1 MPNCEIP
8 TKTFKTRSRYVP
20 AAPQCL
26 SCLLLVFHNLIHVF
40 TSLAIY
46 IRGDVLR
53 KFIYIVSIFILS
65 MIMIA
70 GCGQQTRPVST
81 AQYYN
86 PAKETAADTEEAEG
100 AGEKTSIGTDLY
112 LIMEND
118 MTNEQLNVKQLASGK
133 QYMYAYSLS
142 TDFQDKYG
150 DSATTMDFEPGRV
163 IHIGKKDSEGR
174 LLQAQIADE
183 AWEYADITKY
193 SVDTERGIFKIADSK
208 YSYDADLFVESN
220 GEKIRLSDLNEKD
233 KIRVVGIG
241 TKILS
246 VSVTTGQGTLELK
259 NTSVF
264 EGSFI
269 QVGSKIFAEITHNMK
284 LDVPEGTYTVTVA
297 NEGYGGSTEVSIA
310 RDETYTLDLE
320 ELKGEGP
327 KTGSIIFYIDVEG
340 AVLSID
346 GETVDYS
353 VPVELTYGVHQ
364 LHAEAEGYEDFD
376 KKLFVN
382 SAAANID
389 ISLTGESA
397 ASDNDVTESMES
409 VEETETAET
418 ETTGSGE
425 ETKSTEKDTE
435 TPDKSRDKDVT
446 SDYLSTLSDLI
457 TSLNK

>member
-1 MPNCEIP
+1 
-8 TKTFKTRSRYVP
+8 
-20 AAPQCL
+20 
-26 SCLLLVFHNLIHVF
+26 
-40 TSLAIY
+40 
-46 IRGDVLR
+46 
-53 KFIYIVSIFILS
+53 
-65 MIMIA
+65 MIMMA
-70 GCGQQTRPVST
+70 GCGQQTRPIST

-86 PAKETAADTEEAEG
+86 PAKETVADTEEAEG
-100 AGEKTSIGTDLY
+100 AGAKTSIGTDLY
-112 LIMEND
+112 LIIGND
-118 MTNEQLNVKQLASGK
+118 MTNEQLNLKQLVSGK
-133 QYMYAYSLS
+133 QYLYVYSLS

-150 DSATTMDFEPGRV
+150 NSATTVDFEPGRV
-163 IHIGKKDSEGR
+163 IHIGKKDGEGR

-183 AWEYADITKY
+183 VWEYSDITKY

-246 VSVTTGQGTLELK
+246 VSVTTGQGILELR

-269 QVGSKIFAEITHNMK
+269 QVGSKIFAQITHNMK
-284 LDVPEGTYTVTVA
+284 LEIPEGTYTVTVA
-297 NEGYGGSTEVSIA
+297 NEGYGGSTEVEIA
-310 RDETYTLDLE
+310 RGEVCTLDLD

-327 KTGSIIFYIDVEG
+327 KTGSITFYIDVEG
-340 AVLSID
+340 ATLSID
-346 GETVDYS
+346 GDTVDYS
-353 VPVELTYGVHQ
+353 APVVLTYGVHE
-364 LHAEAEGYEDFD
+364 LHAEADGYDDFD

-389 ISLTGESA
+389 ISLTGEST
-397 ASDNDVTESMES
+397 ASDNDVTEGTES

-418 ETTGSGE
+418 ETTGSKD

-435 TPDKSRDKDVT
+435 TSDKSTDKDVT

>member
-1 MPNCEIP
+1 M
-8 TKTFKTRSRYVP
+8 
-20 AAPQCL
+20 
-26 SCLLLVFHNLIHVF
+26 
-40 TSLAIY
+40 
-46 IRGDVLR
+46 LR
-53 KFIYIVSIFILS
+53 KLRYMYYSIILS
-65 MIMIA
+65 MILLA

-86 PAKETAADTEEAEG
+86 PAKETVADTEEAEG
-100 AGEKTSIGTDLY
+100 AGAKTSIGTDLY
-112 LIMEND
+112 LIIGND
-118 MTNEQLNVKQLASGK
+118 MTNEQLNLKQLASGK
-133 QYMYAYSLS
+133 QYLYVYSLS
-142 TDFQDKYG
+142 TDFLDKYG
-150 DSATTMDFEPGRV
+150 NSATTMDFEPGRV
-163 IHIGKKDSEGR
+163 IHVGKKDGEGR

-183 AWEYADITKY
+183 VWEYSDITKY

-233 KIRVVGIG
+233 EIRVVGIG

-269 QVGSKIFAEITHNMK
+269 QVGSKIFAQITHNMK
-284 LDVPEGTYTVTVA
+284 LEIPEGTYTVTVA
-297 NEGYGGSTEVSIA
+297 NEGYGGSKEVEIA
-310 RDETYTLDLE
+310 RGEICTLDLD

-327 KTGSIIFYIDVEG
+327 KTGSITFYIDVEG
-340 AVLSID
+340 ATFSID
-346 GETVDYS
+346 GDTVDYS
-353 VPVELTYGVHQ
+353 APVVLTYGVHE
-364 LHAEAEGYEDFD
+364 LHAEADGYDDFD

-389 ISLTGESA
+389 ISLTSESTT
-397 ASDNDVTESMES
+397 SDNDMTEGTES

-418 ETTGSGE
+418 ETKDSEE
-425 ETKSTEKDTE
+425 ETKSTEKDSE
-435 TPDKSRDKDVT
+435 TTDKSTDKDVT
-446 SDYLSTLSDLI
+446 SDYLATLSDLI

>member
-1 MPNCEIP
+1 MR
-8 TKTFKTRSRYVP
+8 K
-20 AAPQCL
+20 L
-26 SCLLLVFHNLIHVF
+26 
-40 TSLAIY
+40 IY
-46 IRGDVLR
+46 ILV
-53 KFIYIVSIFILS
+53 ISILS
-65 MIMIA
+65 MIMMA

-133 QYMYAYSLS
+133 QYLYAYSLS

-183 AWEYADITKY
+183 VWEYADITKY

-284 LDVPEGTYTVTVA
+284 LEVPEGNYTVTVA
-297 NEGYGGSTEVSIA
+297 NEGYGGSTKVSIA
-310 RDETYTLDLE
+310 RDETYTLDLD

-382 SAAANID
+382 SAAATID
-389 ISLTGESA
+389 LSLTGDSSSSDNEVTEGTETVETTESA
-397 ASDNDVTESMES
+397 EADNSEDKTE
-409 VEETETAET
+409 
-418 ETTGSGE
+418 
-425 ETKSTEKDTE
+425 STEKATDTTE
-435 TPDKSRDKDVT
+435 KITDKDVT

>member
-1 MPNCEIP
+1 MS
-8 TKTFKTRSRYVP
+8 F
-20 AAPQCL
+20 
-26 SCLLLVFHNLIHVF
+26 
-40 TSLAIY
+40 AIY
-46 IRGDVLR
+46 IRGDMLR
-53 KFIYIVSIFILS
+53 KLIYILVISILS
-65 MIMIA
+65 MIMMA

-86 PAKETAADTEEAEG
+86 PAKETAADTEEAED
-100 AGEKTSIGTDLY
+100 AVVKTSIGTDLY
-112 LIMEND
+112 LIIGND
-118 MTNEQLNVKQLASGK
+118 MTNEQLNLKQLASGK
-133 QYMYAYSLS
+133 QYLYVYSLS

-150 DSATTMDFEPGRV
+150 NSATTVDFEPGRV
-163 IHIGKKDSEGR
+163 IHVGKKDGEGR

-183 AWEYADITKY
+183 VWEYSDITKY

-246 VSVTTGQGTLELK
+246 VSVTTGQGILELR

-269 QVGSKIFAEITHNMK
+269 QVGSKIFAQITHNMK
-284 LDVPEGTYTVTVA
+284 LEIPEGTYTVTVA
-297 NEGYGGSTEVSIA
+297 NEGYGGSTEVEIA
-310 RDETYTLDLE
+310 RGEVCTLDLD

-327 KTGSIIFYIDVEG
+327 KTGSITFYIDVEG
-340 AVLSID
+340 ATLSID
-346 GETVDYS
+346 GDTVDYS
-353 VPVELTYGVHQ
+353 APVVLTYGVHE
-364 LHAEAEGYEDFD
+364 LHAEADGYDDFD

-389 ISLTGESA
+389 ISLTGEST
-397 ASDNDVTESMES
+397 ASDNDVTEGTES

-418 ETTGSGE
+418 ETTGSKD

-435 TPDKSRDKDVT
+435 TSDKSTDKDVT

>member
-1 MPNCEIP
+1 M
-8 TKTFKTRSRYVP
+8 
-20 AAPQCL
+20 
-26 SCLLLVFHNLIHVF
+26 
-40 TSLAIY
+40 
-46 IRGDVLR
+46 LR
-53 KFIYIVSIFILS
+53 KLRYMFYSIILS
-65 MIMIA
+65 MILLA

-86 PAKETAADTEEAEG
+86 PAKETVADTEEAEG
-100 AGEKTSIGTDLY
+100 AGAETSIGTDLY
-112 LIMEND
+112 LIIGND
-118 MTNEQLNVKQLASGK
+118 MTNEQLNLKQLVSGK
-133 QYMYAYSLS
+133 QYLYVYSLS

-150 DSATTMDFEPGRV
+150 NSATTVDFEPGRV
-163 IHIGKKDSEGR
+163 IHIGKKDGEGR

-183 AWEYADITKY
+183 VWEYSDITKY

-246 VSVTTGQGTLELK
+246 VSVTTGQGILELR

-269 QVGSKIFAEITHNMK
+269 QVGSKIFAQITHNMK
-284 LDVPEGTYTVTVA
+284 LEIPEGTYTVTVA
-297 NEGYGGSTEVSIA
+297 NEGYGGTEVEIA
-310 RDETYTLDLE
+310 RGEVCTLDLD

-327 KTGSIIFYIDVEG
+327 KTGSITFYIDVEG
-340 AVLSID
+340 ATLSID
-346 GETVDYS
+346 GDTVDYS
-353 VPVELTYGVHQ
+353 APVVLTYGVHE
-364 LHAEAEGYEDFD
+364 LHAEADGYDDFD

-389 ISLTGESA
+389 ISLTGEST
-397 ASDNDVTESMES
+397 ASDNDVTEGTES

-418 ETTGSGE
+418 ETTGSKD

-435 TPDKSRDKDVT
+435 TSDKSTDKDVT

>member
-1 MPNCEIP
+1 
-8 TKTFKTRSRYVP
+8 
-20 AAPQCL
+20 
-26 SCLLLVFHNLIHVF
+26 
-40 TSLAIY
+40 
-46 IRGDVLR
+46 
-53 KFIYIVSIFILS
+53 
-65 MIMIA
+65 MIMMA

-100 AGEKTSIGTDLY
+100 AGAKTSIGTDLY
-112 LIMEND
+112 LIIGND
-118 MTNEQLNVKQLASGK
+118 MTNEQLNLKQLVSGK
-133 QYMYAYSLS
+133 QYLYVYSLS

-150 DSATTMDFEPGRV
+150 NSATTVDFEPGRV
-163 IHIGKKDSEGR
+163 IHVGKKDGEGR
-174 LLQAQIADE
+174 LMQARIADE
-183 AWEYADITKY
+183 VWEYPDITKY

-233 KIRVVGIG
+233 EIRVVGIG

-269 QVGSKIFAEITHNMK
+269 QVGSKIFAQITHNMK
-284 LDVPEGTYTVTVA
+284 LEIPEGTYTVTVA
-297 NEGYGGSTEVSIA
+297 NEGYGGSTEVEIA
-310 RDETYTLDLE
+310 RGEVCTLDLD

-327 KTGSIIFYIDVEG
+327 KTGSITFYIDVEG
-340 AVLSID
+340 ATLSID
-346 GETVDYS
+346 GDTVDYS
-353 VPVELTYGVHQ
+353 APVVLTYGVHE
-364 LHAEAEGYEDFD
+364 LHAEADGYDDFD

-389 ISLTGESA
+389 ISLTGDSTT
-397 ASDNDVTESMES
+397 SDNDMTEGTES

-418 ETTGSGE
+418 ETKDSEE
-425 ETKSTEKDTE
+425 ETKSTEKDSE
-435 TPDKSRDKDVT
+435 TTDKSTDKDVT
-446 SDYLSTLSDLI
+446 SDYLATLSDLI

>member
-1 MPNCEIP
+1 MKKLIY
-8 TKTFKTRSRYVP
+8 KV
-20 AAPQCL
+20 L
-26 SCLLLVFHNLIHVF
+26 IVVF
-40 TSLAIY
+40 
-46 IRGDVLR
+46 
-53 KFIYIVSIFILS
+53 S
-65 MIMIA
+65 MILLA

-100 AGEKTSIGTDLY
+100 AGAKTSIGTDLY
-112 LIMEND
+112 LIIGND
-118 MTNEQLNVKQLASGK
+118 MTNEQLNLKQLVSGK
-133 QYMYAYSLS
+133 QYLYVYSLS

-150 DSATTMDFEPGRV
+150 NSATTVDFEPGRV
-163 IHIGKKDSEGR
+163 IHIGKKDGEGR

-183 AWEYADITKY
+183 VWEYSDITKY

-246 VSVTTGQGTLELK
+246 VSVTTGQGILELR

-269 QVGSKIFAEITHNMK
+269 QVGSKIFAQITHNMK
-284 LDVPEGTYTVTVA
+284 LEIPEGTYTVTVA
-297 NEGYGGSTEVSIA
+297 NEGYGGSTEVEIA
-310 RDETYTLDLE
+310 RGEVCTLDLD

-327 KTGSIIFYIDVEG
+327 KTGSITFYIDVEG
-340 AVLSID
+340 ATLSID
-346 GETVDYS
+346 GDTVDYS
-353 VPVELTYGVHQ
+353 APVVLTYGVHE
-364 LHAEAEGYEDFD
+364 LHAEADGYDDFD

-389 ISLTGESA
+389 ISLTGEST
-397 ASDNDVTESMES
+397 ASDNDVTEGTES

-418 ETTGSGE
+418 ETTGSKD

-435 TPDKSRDKDVT
+435 TSDKSTDKDVT

>member
-1 MPNCEIP
+1 MKKLIY
-8 TKTFKTRSRYVP
+8 KV
-20 AAPQCL
+20 L
-26 SCLLLVFHNLIHVF
+26 IVVF
-40 TSLAIY
+40 
-46 IRGDVLR
+46 
-53 KFIYIVSIFILS
+53 S
-65 MIMIA
+65 MIMMA

-100 AGEKTSIGTDLY
+100 AGAKTSIGTDLY
-112 LIMEND
+112 LIIGND
-118 MTNEQLNVKQLASGK
+118 MTNEQLNLKQLVSGK
-133 QYMYAYSLS
+133 QYLYVYSLS

-150 DSATTMDFEPGRV
+150 NSATTVDFEPGRV
-163 IHIGKKDSEGR
+163 IHIGKKDGEGR

-183 AWEYADITKY
+183 VWEYSDITKY

-233 KIRVVGIG
+233 EIRVVGIG

-269 QVGSKIFAEITHNMK
+269 QVGSKIFAQITHNMK
-284 LDVPEGTYTVTVA
+284 LEIPEGTYTVTVA
-297 NEGYGGSTEVSIA
+297 NEGYGGSKEVEIA
-310 RDETYTLDLE
+310 RGEICTLDLD

-327 KTGSIIFYIDVEG
+327 KTGSITFYIDVEG
-340 AVLSID
+340 ATFSID
-346 GETVDYS
+346 GDTVDYS
-353 VPVELTYGVHQ
+353 APVVLTYGVHE
-364 LHAEAEGYEDFD
+364 LHAEADGYDDFD

-389 ISLTGESA
+389 ISLTSESTT
-397 ASDNDVTESMES
+397 SDNDMTEGTES

-418 ETTGSGE
+418 ETKDSEE
-425 ETKSTEKDTE
+425 ETKSTEKDSE
-435 TPDKSRDKDVT
+435 TTDKSTDKDVT
-446 SDYLSTLSDLI
+446 SDYLATLSDLI

>member
-1 MPNCEIP
+1 MR
-8 TKTFKTRSRYVP
+8 KLRYM
-20 AAPQCL
+20 
-26 SCLLLVFHNLIHVF
+26 
-40 TSLAIY
+40 Y
-46 IRGDVLR
+46 
-53 KFIYIVSIFILS
+53 YSIILS
-65 MIMIA
+65 MILLA

-100 AGEKTSIGTDLY
+100 AVAETSIGTDLY
-112 LIMEND
+112 LIIGND
-118 MTNEQLNVKQLASGK
+118 MTNEQLNLKQLASGK
-133 QYMYAYSLS
+133 QYLYVYSLS
-142 TDFQDKYG
+142 TDFLDKYG
-150 DSATTMDFEPGRV
+150 NSATTMDFEPGRV
-163 IHIGKKDSEGR
+163 IHIGKKDGEGR

-183 AWEYADITKY
+183 VWEYSDITKY

-233 KIRVVGIG
+233 EIRVVGIG

-269 QVGSKIFAEITHNMK
+269 QVGSKIFAQITHNMK
-284 LDVPEGTYTVTVA
+284 LEIPEGTYTVTVA
-297 NEGYGGSTEVSIA
+297 NEGYGGSTEVEIA
-310 RDETYTLDLE
+310 RGENCTLDLD

-340 AVLSID
+340 ATLSID
-346 GETVDYS
+346 GDTVDYS
-353 VPVELTYGVHQ
+353 APVVLTYGVHE
-364 LHAEAEGYEDFD
+364 LHAEAEGYDDFD

-389 ISLTGESA
+389 ISLTGDGTT
-397 ASDNDVTESMES
+397 SDNDMTEGTES

-418 ETTGSGE
+418 ETKDSEE
-425 ETKSTEKDTE
+425 ETKSTEKDSE
-435 TPDKSRDKDVT
+435 TSDKSTDKDVT

>member
-1 MPNCEIP
+1 
-8 TKTFKTRSRYVP
+8 
-20 AAPQCL
+20 
-26 SCLLLVFHNLIHVF
+26 
-40 TSLAIY
+40 
-46 IRGDVLR
+46 
-53 KFIYIVSIFILS
+53 
-65 MIMIA
+65 MIMMA

-100 AGEKTSIGTDLY
+100 AGAKTSIGTDLY
-112 LIMEND
+112 LIIGND
-118 MTNEQLNVKQLASGK
+118 MTNEQLNLKQLVSGK
-133 QYMYAYSLS
+133 QYLYVYSLS

-150 DSATTMDFEPGRV
+150 NSATTVDFEPGRV
-163 IHIGKKDSEGR
+163 IHIGKKDGEGR

-183 AWEYADITKY
+183 VWEYSDITKY

-233 KIRVVGIG
+233 EIRVVGIG

-269 QVGSKIFAEITHNMK
+269 QVGSKIFAQITHNMK
-284 LDVPEGTYTVTVA
+284 LEIPEGTYTVTVA
-297 NEGYGGSTEVSIA
+297 NEGYGGSKEVEIA
-310 RDETYTLDLE
+310 RGEICTLDLD

-327 KTGSIIFYIDVEG
+327 KTGSITFYIDVEG
-340 AVLSID
+340 ATFSID
-346 GETVDYS
+346 GDTVDYS
-353 VPVELTYGVHQ
+353 APVVLTYGVHE
-364 LHAEAEGYEDFD
+364 LHAEADGYDDFD

-389 ISLTGESA
+389 ISLTSESTT
-397 ASDNDVTESMES
+397 SDNDMTEGTES

-418 ETTGSGE
+418 ETKDSEE
-425 ETKSTEKDTE
+425 ETKSTEKDSE
-435 TPDKSRDKDVT
+435 TTDKSTDKDVT
-446 SDYLSTLSDLI
+446 SDYLATLSDLI

>member
-1 MPNCEIP
+1 
-8 TKTFKTRSRYVP
+8 
-20 AAPQCL
+20 
-26 SCLLLVFHNLIHVF
+26 
-40 TSLAIY
+40 
-46 IRGDVLR
+46 
-53 KFIYIVSIFILS
+53 
-65 MIMIA
+65 MIMMA

-100 AGEKTSIGTDLY
+100 AGAKTSIGTDLY
-112 LIMEND
+112 LIIGND
-118 MTNEQLNVKQLASGK
+118 MTNEQLNLKQLVSGK
-133 QYMYAYSLS
+133 QYLYVYSLS

-150 DSATTMDFEPGRV
+150 NSATTVDFEPGRV
-163 IHIGKKDSEGR
+163 IHIGKKDGEGR

-183 AWEYADITKY
+183 VWEYSDITKY

-246 VSVTTGQGTLELK
+246 VSVTTGQGILELR

-269 QVGSKIFAEITHNMK
+269 QVGSKIFAQITHNMK
-284 LDVPEGTYTVTVA
+284 LEIPEGTYTVTVA
-297 NEGYGGSTEVSIA
+297 NEGYGGSTEVEIA
-310 RDETYTLDLE
+310 RGEVCTLDLD

-327 KTGSIIFYIDVEG
+327 KTGSITFYIDVEG
-340 AVLSID
+340 ATFSID
-346 GETVDYS
+346 GDTVDYS
-353 VPVELTYGVHQ
+353 APVVLTYGVHE
-364 LHAEAEGYEDFD
+364 LHAEADGYDDFD

-389 ISLTGESA
+389 ISLTSESTT
-397 ASDNDVTESMES
+397 SDNDMTEGTES

-418 ETTGSGE
+418 ETKDSEE
-425 ETKSTEKDTE
+425 ETKSTEKDSE
-435 TPDKSRDKDVT
+435 TTDKSTDKDVT
-446 SDYLSTLSDLI
+446 SDYLATLSDLI

>member
-1 MPNCEIP
+1 M
-8 TKTFKTRSRYVP
+8 FY
-20 AAPQCL
+20 
-26 SCLLLVFHNLIHVF
+26 
-40 TSLAIY
+40 
-46 IRGDVLR
+46 
-53 KFIYIVSIFILS
+53 SIILS
-65 MIMIA
+65 MILLA

-86 PAKETAADTEEAEG
+86 PAKETAADTEEAED
-100 AGEKTSIGTDLY
+100 AVAETSIGTDLY
-112 LIMEND
+112 LIIGND
-118 MTNEQLNVKQLASGK
+118 MTNEQLNLKQLASGK
-133 QYMYAYSLS
+133 QYLYVYSLS
-142 TDFQDKYG
+142 TDFLDKYG
-150 DSATTMDFEPGRV
+150 NSATTMDFEPGRV
-163 IHIGKKDSEGR
+163 IHIGKKDGEGR
-174 LLQAQIADE
+174 LLQVQIADE
-183 AWEYADITKY
+183 VWEYSDITKY

-233 KIRVVGIG
+233 EIRVVGIG

-269 QVGSKIFAEITHNMK
+269 QVGSKIFAQITHNMK
-284 LDVPEGTYTVTVA
+284 LEIPEGTYTVTVA
-297 NEGYGGSTEVSIA
+297 NEGYGGSTEVEIA
-310 RDETYTLDLE
+310 RGENCTLDLD

-340 AVLSID
+340 ATLSID
-346 GETVDYS
+346 GDTVDYS
-353 VPVELTYGVHQ
+353 APVVLTYGVHE
-364 LHAEAEGYEDFD
+364 LHAEAEGYDDFD

-389 ISLTGESA
+389 ISLTGDGTT
-397 ASDNDVTESMES
+397 SDNDMTEGTES

-418 ETTGSGE
+418 ETKDSEE
-425 ETKSTEKDTE
+425 ETKSTEKDSE
-435 TPDKSRDKDVT
+435 TSDKSTDKDVT

>member
-1 MPNCEIP
+1 M
-8 TKTFKTRSRYVP
+8 Y
-20 AAPQCL
+20 
-26 SCLLLVFHNLIHVF
+26 
-40 TSLAIY
+40 Y
-46 IRGDVLR
+46 
-53 KFIYIVSIFILS
+53 SIILS
-65 MIMIA
+65 MILLA

-86 PAKETAADTEEAEG
+86 PAKETVADTEEAEG
-100 AGEKTSIGTDLY
+100 AVAETSIGTDLY
-112 LIMEND
+112 LIIGND
-118 MTNEQLNVKQLASGK
+118 MTNEQLNLKQLASGK
-133 QYMYAYSLS
+133 QYLYVYSLS
-142 TDFQDKYG
+142 TDFLDKYG
-150 DSATTMDFEPGRV
+150 NSATTMDFEPGRV
-163 IHIGKKDSEGR
+163 IHIGKKDGEGR

-183 AWEYADITKY
+183 VWEYSDITKY

-233 KIRVVGIG
+233 EIRVVGIG

-269 QVGSKIFAEITHNMK
+269 QVGSKIFAQITHNMK
-284 LDVPEGTYTVTVA
+284 LEIPEGTYTVTVA
-297 NEGYGGSTEVSIA
+297 NEGYGGSTEVEIA
-310 RDETYTLDLE
+310 RGENCTLDLD

-340 AVLSID
+340 ATLSID
-346 GETVDYS
+346 GDTVDYS
-353 VPVELTYGVHQ
+353 APVVLTYGVHE
-364 LHAEAEGYEDFD
+364 LHAEAEGYDDFD

-389 ISLTGESA
+389 ISLTGDGTT
-397 ASDNDVTESMES
+397 SDNDMTEGTES

-418 ETTGSGE
+418 ETKDSEE
-425 ETKSTEKDTE
+425 ETKSTEKDSE
-435 TPDKSRDKDVT
+435 TTDKSTDKDVT

>member
-1 MPNCEIP
+1 M
-8 TKTFKTRSRYVP
+8 
-20 AAPQCL
+20 
-26 SCLLLVFHNLIHVF
+26 
-40 TSLAIY
+40 
-46 IRGDVLR
+46 LR
-53 KFIYIVSIFILS
+53 KLRYMFYSIILS
-65 MIMIA
+65 MILLA

-100 AGEKTSIGTDLY
+100 AGAKTSIGTDLY
-112 LIMEND
+112 LIIGND
-118 MTNEQLNVKQLASGK
+118 MTNEQLNLKQLVSGK
-133 QYMYAYSLS
+133 QYLYVYSLS

-150 DSATTMDFEPGRV
+150 NSATTVDFEPGRV
-163 IHIGKKDSEGR
+163 IHIGKKDGEGR

-183 AWEYADITKY
+183 VWEYSDITKY

-233 KIRVVGIG
+233 EIRVVGIG

-269 QVGSKIFAEITHNMK
+269 QVGSKIFAQITHNMK
-284 LDVPEGTYTVTVA
+284 LEIPEGTYTVTVA
-297 NEGYGGSTEVSIA
+297 NEGYGGSKEVEIA
-310 RDETYTLDLE
+310 RGEICTLDLD

-327 KTGSIIFYIDVEG
+327 KTGSITFYIDVEG
-340 AVLSID
+340 ATLSID
-346 GETVDYS
+346 GDTVDYS
-353 VPVELTYGVHQ
+353 APVVLTYGVHE
-364 LHAEAEGYEDFD
+364 LHAEADGYDDFD

-389 ISLTGESA
+389 ISLTGEST
-397 ASDNDVTESMES
+397 ASDNDVTEGTES

-418 ETTGSGE
+418 ETTGSE
-425 ETKSTEKDTE
+425 DETKSTEKDSE
-435 TPDKSRDKDVT
+435 TTDKSTDKDVT
-446 SDYLSTLSDLI
+446 SDYLATLSDLI

>member
-1 MPNCEIP
+1 
-8 TKTFKTRSRYVP
+8 
-20 AAPQCL
+20 
-26 SCLLLVFHNLIHVF
+26 
-40 TSLAIY
+40 
-46 IRGDVLR
+46 
-53 KFIYIVSIFILS
+53 
-65 MIMIA
+65 MIMMA

-86 PAKETAADTEEAEG
+86 PAKETVADTEEAEG
-100 AGEKTSIGTDLY
+100 AGAKTSIGTDLY
-112 LIMEND
+112 LIIGND
-118 MTNEQLNVKQLASGK
+118 MTNEQLNLKQLASGK
-133 QYMYAYSLS
+133 QYLYVYSLS

-150 DSATTMDFEPGRV
+150 NSATTMDFEPGRV
-163 IHIGKKDSEGR
+163 IHVGKKDGEGR

-183 AWEYADITKY
+183 VWEYSDITKY

-246 VSVTTGQGTLELK
+246 VSVTTGQGILELR

-269 QVGSKIFAEITHNMK
+269 QVGSKIFAQITHNMK
-284 LDVPEGTYTVTVA
+284 LEIPEGTYTVTVA
-297 NEGYGGSTEVSIA
+297 NEGYGGSTEVEIA
-310 RDETYTLDLE
+310 RGEVCTLDLD

-327 KTGSIIFYIDVEG
+327 KTGSITFYIDVEG
-340 AVLSID
+340 ATLSID
-346 GETVDYS
+346 GDTVDYS
-353 VPVELTYGVHQ
+353 APVVLTYGVHE
-364 LHAEAEGYEDFD
+364 LHAEADGYDDFD

-389 ISLTGESA
+389 ISLTGEST
-397 ASDNDVTESMES
+397 ASDNDVTEGTES

-418 ETTGSGE
+418 ETTGSKD

-435 TPDKSRDKDVT
+435 TSDKSTDKDVT

>member
-1 MPNCEIP
+1 M
-8 TKTFKTRSRYVP
+8 Y
-20 AAPQCL
+20 
-26 SCLLLVFHNLIHVF
+26 
-40 TSLAIY
+40 Y
-46 IRGDVLR
+46 
-53 KFIYIVSIFILS
+53 SIILS
-65 MIMIA
+65 MILLA

-100 AGEKTSIGTDLY
+100 AGAKTSIGTDLY
-112 LIMEND
+112 LIIGND
-118 MTNEQLNVKQLASGK
+118 MTNEQLNLKQLVSGK
-133 QYMYAYSLS
+133 QYLYVYSLS

-150 DSATTMDFEPGRV
+150 NSATTVDFEPGRV
-163 IHIGKKDSEGR
+163 IHIGKKDGEGR

-183 AWEYADITKY
+183 VWEYSDITKY

-233 KIRVVGIG
+233 KISVVGIG

-246 VSVTTGQGTLELK
+246 VSVTTGQGILELR

-269 QVGSKIFAEITHNMK
+269 QVGSKIFAQITHNMK
-284 LDVPEGTYTVTVA
+284 LEIPEGTYTVTVA
-297 NEGYGGSTEVSIA
+297 NEGYGGSTEVEIA
-310 RDETYTLDLE
+310 RGEVCTLDLD

-327 KTGSIIFYIDVEG
+327 KTGSITFYIDVEG
-340 AVLSID
+340 ATLSID
-346 GETVDYS
+346 GDTVDYS
-353 VPVELTYGVHQ
+353 APVVLTYGVHE
-364 LHAEAEGYEDFD
+364 LHAEADGYDDFD

-389 ISLTGESA
+389 ISLIGEST
-397 ASDNDVTESMES
+397 ASDNDVTEGTES

-418 ETTGSGE
+418 ETTGSKD

-435 TPDKSRDKDVT
+435 TSDKSTDKDVT

>member
-1 MPNCEIP
+1 MS
-8 TKTFKTRSRYVP
+8 F
-20 AAPQCL
+20 
-26 SCLLLVFHNLIHVF
+26 
-40 TSLAIY
+40 AIY
-46 IRGDVLR
+46 IRGDTLR
-53 KFIYIVSIFILS
+53 KLRYMYYSIILS
-65 MIMIA
+65 MILLA

-86 PAKETAADTEEAEG
+86 PAKETAADTEEAED
-100 AGEKTSIGTDLY
+100 AVAKTSIGTDLY
-112 LIMEND
+112 LIIGND
-118 MTNEQLNVKQLASGK
+118 MTNEQLNLKQLASGK
-133 QYMYAYSLS
+133 QYLYVYSLT
-142 TDFQDKYG
+142 TDFLDKYG
-150 DSATTMDFEPGRV
+150 NSATTMDFEPGRV
-163 IHIGKKDSEGR
+163 IHIGKKDGEGR

-183 AWEYADITKY
+183 VWEYSDITKY

-233 KIRVVGIG
+233 EIRVVGIG

-269 QVGSKIFAEITHNMK
+269 QVGSKIFAQITHNMK
-284 LDVPEGTYTVTVA
+284 LEIPEGTYTVTVA
-297 NEGYGGSTEVSIA
+297 NEGYGGSTEVEIA
-310 RDETYTLDLE
+310 RGKNCTLDLD

-340 AVLSID
+340 ATLSID
-346 GETVDYS
+346 GATVDYS
-353 VPVELTYGVHQ
+353 APVVLTYGVHE
-364 LHAEAEGYEDFD
+364 LHAEAEGYDDFD

-389 ISLTGESA
+389 ISLTGDGTT
-397 ASDNDVTESMES
+397 SDNDMTEGTES

-418 ETTGSGE
+418 ETKDSEE
-425 ETKSTEKDTE
+425 ETKSTEKDSE
-435 TPDKSRDKDVT
+435 TTDKSTDKDVT
-446 SDYLSTLSDLI
+446 SDYLATLSDLI

>member
-1 MPNCEIP
+1 MR
-8 TKTFKTRSRYVP
+8 KLRYM
-20 AAPQCL
+20 
-26 SCLLLVFHNLIHVF
+26 
-40 TSLAIY
+40 Y
-46 IRGDVLR
+46 
-53 KFIYIVSIFILS
+53 YSIILS
-65 MIMIA
+65 MILLA

-100 AGEKTSIGTDLY
+100 AGAETSIGTDLY
-112 LIMEND
+112 LIIGND
-118 MTNEQLNVKQLASGK
+118 MTNEQLNLKQLASGK
-133 QYMYAYSLS
+133 QYLYVYSLS
-142 TDFQDKYG
+142 TDFLDKYG
-150 DSATTMDFEPGRV
+150 NSATTMDFEPGRV
-163 IHIGKKDSEGR
+163 IHVGKKDGEGR

-183 AWEYADITKY
+183 VWEYSDITKY

-246 VSVTTGQGTLELK
+246 VSVTTGQGILELR

-269 QVGSKIFAEITHNMK
+269 QVGSKIFAQITHNMK
-284 LDVPEGTYTVTVA
+284 LEIPEGTYTVTVA
-297 NEGYGGSTEVSIA
+297 NEGYGGSTEVEIA
-310 RDETYTLDLE
+310 RGEVCTLDLD

-327 KTGSIIFYIDVEG
+327 KTGSITFYIDVEG
-340 AVLSID
+340 ATLSID
-346 GETVDYS
+346 GDTVDYS
-353 VPVELTYGVHQ
+353 APVVLTYGVHT
-364 LHAEAEGYEDFD
+364 LHAEADGYDDFD

-389 ISLTGESA
+389 ISLTGEST
-397 ASDNDVTESMES
+397 ASDNDVTEGTES

-418 ETTGSGE
+418 ETTGSKD

-435 TPDKSRDKDVT
+435 TSDKSTDKDVT

>member
-1 MPNCEIP
+1 M
-8 TKTFKTRSRYVP
+8 
-20 AAPQCL
+20 
-26 SCLLLVFHNLIHVF
+26 
-40 TSLAIY
+40 
-46 IRGDVLR
+46 LR
-53 KFIYIVSIFILS
+53 KLRYMYYSIILS
-65 MIMIA
+65 MILLA

-100 AGEKTSIGTDLY
+100 AGAKTSIGTDLY
-112 LIMEND
+112 LIIGND
-118 MTNEQLNVKQLASGK
+118 MTNEQLNLKQLVSGK
-133 QYMYAYSLS
+133 QYLYVYSLS

-150 DSATTMDFEPGRV
+150 NSATTVDFEPGRV
-163 IHIGKKDSEGR
+163 IHIGKKDGEGR

-183 AWEYADITKY
+183 VWEYSDITKY

-246 VSVTTGQGTLELK
+246 VSVTTGQGILELR

-269 QVGSKIFAEITHNMK
+269 QVGSKIFAQITHNMK
-284 LDVPEGTYTVTVA
+284 LEIPEGTYTVTVA
-297 NEGYGGSTEVSIA
+297 NEGYGGSTEVEIA
-310 RDETYTLDLE
+310 RGEVCTLDLD

-327 KTGSIIFYIDVEG
+327 KTGSITFYIDVEG
-340 AVLSID
+340 ATLSID
-346 GETVDYS
+346 GDTVDYS
-353 VPVELTYGVHQ
+353 APVVLTYGVHE
-364 LHAEAEGYEDFD
+364 LHAEADGYDDFD

-389 ISLTGESA
+389 ISLIGEST
-397 ASDNDVTESMES
+397 ASDNDVTEGTES

-418 ETTGSGE
+418 ETTGSKD

-435 TPDKSRDKDVT
+435 TSDKSTDKDVT

>member
-1 MPNCEIP
+1 
-8 TKTFKTRSRYVP
+8 
-20 AAPQCL
+20 
-26 SCLLLVFHNLIHVF
+26 
-40 TSLAIY
+40 
-46 IRGDVLR
+46 
-53 KFIYIVSIFILS
+53 
-65 MIMIA
+65 MIMMA

-100 AGEKTSIGTDLY
+100 AGAKTSIGTDLY
-112 LIMEND
+112 LIIGND
-118 MTNEQLNVKQLASGK
+118 MTNEQLNLKQLVSGK
-133 QYMYAYSLS
+133 QYLYVYSLS

-150 DSATTMDFEPGRV
+150 NSATTVDFEPGRV
-163 IHIGKKDSEGR
+163 IHIGKKDGEGR

-183 AWEYADITKY
+183 VWEYSDITKY

-246 VSVTTGQGTLELK
+246 VSVTTGQGILELR

-269 QVGSKIFAEITHNMK
+269 QVGSKIFAQITHNMK
-284 LDVPEGTYTVTVA
+284 LEIPEGTYTVTVA
-297 NEGYGGSTEVSIA
+297 NEGYGGSTEVEIA
-310 RDETYTLDLE
+310 RGEVCTLDLD

-327 KTGSIIFYIDVEG
+327 KTGSITFYIDVEG
-340 AVLSID
+340 ATLSID
-346 GETVDYS
+346 GDTVDYS
-353 VPVELTYGVHQ
+353 APVVLTYGVHE
-364 LHAEAEGYEDFD
+364 LHAEADGYDDFD

-389 ISLTGESA
+389 ISLTGEST
-397 ASDNDVTESMES
+397 ASDNDVTEGTES

-418 ETTGSGE
+418 ETKDSEE
-425 ETKSTEKDTE
+425 ETKSTEKDSE
-435 TPDKSRDKDVT
+435 TTDKSTDKDVT
-446 SDYLSTLSDLI
+446 SDYLSTLSNLI

>member
-1 MPNCEIP
+1 
-8 TKTFKTRSRYVP
+8 
-20 AAPQCL
+20 
-26 SCLLLVFHNLIHVF
+26 
-40 TSLAIY
+40 
-46 IRGDVLR
+46 
-53 KFIYIVSIFILS
+53 
-65 MIMIA
+65 MIMMA

-100 AGEKTSIGTDLY
+100 AGAKTSIGTDLY
-112 LIMEND
+112 LIIGND
-118 MTNEQLNVKQLASGK
+118 MTNEQLNLKQLVSGK
-133 QYMYAYSLS
+133 QYLYVYSLS

-150 DSATTMDFEPGRV
+150 NSATTVDFEPGRV
-163 IHIGKKDSEGR
+163 IHIGKKDGEGR

-183 AWEYADITKY
+183 VWEYSDITKY

-246 VSVTTGQGTLELK
+246 VSVTTGQGILELR

-269 QVGSKIFAEITHNMK
+269 QVGSKIFAQITHNMK
-284 LDVPEGTYTVTVA
+284 LEIPEGTYTVTVA
-297 NEGYGGSTEVSIA
+297 NEGYGGSTEVEIA
-310 RDETYTLDLE
+310 RGEVCTLDLD

-327 KTGSIIFYIDVEG
+327 KTGSITFYIDVEG
-340 AVLSID
+340 ATLSID
-346 GETVDYS
+346 GDTVDYS
-353 VPVELTYGVHQ
+353 APVVLTYGVHE
-364 LHAEAEGYEDFD
+364 LHAEADGYDDFD

-389 ISLTGESA
+389 ISLTGEST
-397 ASDNDVTESMES
+397 ASDNDVTEGTES

-418 ETTGSGE
+418 ETKDSEE

-435 TPDKSRDKDVT
+435 TSDKSTDKDVT

>member
-1 MPNCEIP
+1 
-8 TKTFKTRSRYVP
+8 
-20 AAPQCL
+20 
-26 SCLLLVFHNLIHVF
+26 
-40 TSLAIY
+40 
-46 IRGDVLR
+46 LR
-53 KFIYIVSIFILS
+53 KLRYMYYSIILS
-65 MIMIA
+65 MILLA

-86 PAKETAADTEEAEG
+86 PAKETAADTEEAED
-100 AGEKTSIGTDLY
+100 AVAKTSIGTDLY
-112 LIMEND
+112 LIIGND
-118 MTNEQLNVKQLASGK
+118 MTNEQLNLKQLASGK
-133 QYMYAYSLS
+133 QYLYVYSLS
-142 TDFQDKYG
+142 TDFLDKYG
-150 DSATTMDFEPGRV
+150 NSATTMDFEPGRV
-163 IHIGKKDSEGR
+163 IHIGKKDGEGR

-183 AWEYADITKY
+183 VWEYSDITKY

-233 KIRVVGIG
+233 EIRVVGIG

-269 QVGSKIFAEITHNMK
+269 QVGSKIFAQITHNMK
-284 LDVPEGTYTVTVA
+284 LEIPEGTYTVTVA
-297 NEGYGGSTEVSIA
+297 NEGYGGSTEVEIA
-310 RDETYTLDLE
+310 RGENCTLDLD

-340 AVLSID
+340 ATLSID
-346 GETVDYS
+346 GDTVDYS
-353 VPVELTYGVHQ
+353 APVVLTYGVHE
-364 LHAEAEGYEDFD
+364 LHAEAEGYDDFD

-389 ISLTGESA
+389 ISLTGDGTT
-397 ASDNDVTESMES
+397 SDNDMTEGTES

-418 ETTGSGE
+418 ETKDSEE
-425 ETKSTEKDTE
+425 ETKSTEKDSE
-435 TPDKSRDKDVT
+435 TTDKSTDKDVT

>member
-1 MPNCEIP
+1 MR
-8 TKTFKTRSRYVP
+8 KLRYM
-20 AAPQCL
+20 
-26 SCLLLVFHNLIHVF
+26 
-40 TSLAIY
+40 Y
-46 IRGDVLR
+46 
-53 KFIYIVSIFILS
+53 YSIILS
-65 MIMIA
+65 MILLA

-86 PAKETAADTEEAEG
+86 PAKETAADTEEAED
-100 AGEKTSIGTDLY
+100 AVAETSIGTDLY
-112 LIMEND
+112 LIIGND
-118 MTNEQLNVKQLASGK
+118 MTNEQLNLKQLASGK
-133 QYMYAYSLS
+133 QYLYVYSLS
-142 TDFQDKYG
+142 TDFLDKYG
-150 DSATTMDFEPGRV
+150 NSATTMDFEPGRV
-163 IHIGKKDSEGR
+163 IHIGKKDGEGR

-183 AWEYADITKY
+183 VWEYSDITKY

-233 KIRVVGIG
+233 EIRVVGIG

-269 QVGSKIFAEITHNMK
+269 QVGSKIFAQITHNMK
-284 LDVPEGTYTVTVA
+284 LEIPEGTYTVTVA
-297 NEGYGGSTEVSIA
+297 NEGYGGSTEVEIA
-310 RDETYTLDLE
+310 RGENCTLDLD

-340 AVLSID
+340 ATLSID
-346 GETVDYS
+346 GDTVDYS
-353 VPVELTYGVHQ
+353 APVVLTYGVHE
-364 LHAEAEGYEDFD
+364 LHAEAEGYDDFE

-389 ISLTGESA
+389 ISLTGDGTT
-397 ASDNDVTESMES
+397 SDNDMTEGTES

-418 ETTGSGE
+418 ETKDSEE
-425 ETKSTEKDTE
+425 ETKSTEKDSE
-435 TPDKSRDKDVT
+435 TSDKSTDKDVT

>member
-1 MPNCEIP
+1 MR
-8 TKTFKTRSRYVP
+8 K
-20 AAPQCL
+20 L
-26 SCLLLVFHNLIHVF
+26 
-40 TSLAIY
+40 IY
-46 IRGDVLR
+46 ILV
-53 KFIYIVSIFILS
+53 ISILS
-65 MIMIA
+65 MIMMA

-86 PAKETAADTEEAEG
+86 PAKETVADTEEAEG
-100 AGEKTSIGTDLY
+100 AGAKTSIGTDLY
-112 LIMEND
+112 LIIGND
-118 MTNEQLNVKQLASGK
+118 MTNEQLNLKQLVSGK
-133 QYMYAYSLS
+133 QYLYVYSLS
-142 TDFQDKYG
+142 TDFLDKYG
-150 DSATTMDFEPGRV
+150 NSATTMDFEPGRV
-163 IHIGKKDSEGR
+163 IHIGKKDGEGR

-183 AWEYADITKY
+183 VWEYSDITKY

-233 KIRVVGIG
+233 EIRVVGIG

-269 QVGSKIFAEITHNMK
+269 QVGSKIFAQITHNMK
-284 LDVPEGTYTVTVA
+284 LEIPEGTYTVTVA
-297 NEGYGGSTEVSIA
+297 NEGYGGSTKVEIA
-310 RDETYTLDLE
+310 RGEVCTLDLD

-327 KTGSIIFYIDVEG
+327 KTGSITFYIDVEG
-340 AVLSID
+340 ATLSID
-346 GETVDYS
+346 GDTVDYS
-353 VPVELTYGVHQ
+353 APVVLTYGVHE
-364 LHAEAEGYEDFD
+364 LHAEADGYDDFD

-389 ISLTGESA
+389 ISLTGEST
-397 ASDNDVTESMES
+397 ASDNDVTEGTES

-418 ETTGSGE
+418 ETTGSKD

-435 TPDKSRDKDVT
+435 TSDKSTDKDVT
-446 SDYLSTLSDLI
+446 SDYLSTLSNLI

>member
-1 MPNCEIP
+1 
-8 TKTFKTRSRYVP
+8 
-20 AAPQCL
+20 
-26 SCLLLVFHNLIHVF
+26 
-40 TSLAIY
+40 
-46 IRGDVLR
+46 
-53 KFIYIVSIFILS
+53 
-65 MIMIA
+65 MIMMA

-86 PAKETAADTEEAEG
+86 PAKETVADTEEAEG
-100 AGEKTSIGTDLY
+100 AGAKTSIGTDLY
-112 LIMEND
+112 LIIGND
-118 MTNEQLNVKQLASGK
+118 MTNEQLNLKQLASGK
-133 QYMYAYSLS
+133 QYLYVYSLS

-150 DSATTMDFEPGRV
+150 NSATTVDFEPGRV
-163 IHIGKKDSEGR
+163 IHIGKKDGEGR
-174 LLQAQIADE
+174 LMQARIADE
-183 AWEYADITKY
+183 VWEYPDITKY

-246 VSVTTGQGTLELK
+246 VSVTTGQGILELK

-269 QVGSKIFAEITHNMK
+269 QVGSKIFAQITHNMK
-284 LDVPEGTYTVTVA
+284 LEIPEGTYTVTVA
-297 NEGYGGSTEVSIA
+297 NEGYGGSTEVEIA
-310 RDETYTLDLE
+310 RGEVCTLDLD

-327 KTGSIIFYIDVEG
+327 KTGSITFYIDVEG
-340 AVLSID
+340 ATLSID
-346 GETVDYS
+346 GDTVDYS
-353 VPVELTYGVHQ
+353 APVVLTYGVHE
-364 LHAEAEGYEDFD
+364 LHAEADGYDDFD

-389 ISLTGESA
+389 ISLTGEST
-397 ASDNDVTESMES
+397 ASDNDVTEGTES

-418 ETTGSGE
+418 ETTGSE
-425 ETKSTEKDTE
+425 DETKSTEKDTE
-435 TPDKSRDKDVT
+435 TSDKSTDKDVT

>member
-1 MPNCEIP
+1 
-8 TKTFKTRSRYVP
+8 
-20 AAPQCL
+20 
-26 SCLLLVFHNLIHVF
+26 
-40 TSLAIY
+40 
-46 IRGDVLR
+46 
-53 KFIYIVSIFILS
+53 
-65 MIMIA
+65 MIMMA

-100 AGEKTSIGTDLY
+100 AGAKTSIGTDLY
-112 LIMEND
+112 LIIGND
-118 MTNEQLNVKQLASGK
+118 MTNEQLNLKQLASGK
-133 QYMYAYSLS
+133 QYLYVYSLS

-150 DSATTMDFEPGRV
+150 NSATTMDFEPGRV
-163 IHIGKKDSEGR
+163 IHIGKKDGEGR

-183 AWEYADITKY
+183 VWEYSDITKY

-246 VSVTTGQGTLELK
+246 VSVTTGQGILELR

-269 QVGSKIFAEITHNMK
+269 QVGSKIFAQITHNMK
-284 LDVPEGTYTVTVA
+284 LEIPEGTYTVTVA
-297 NEGYGGSTEVSIA
+297 NEGYGGSTEVEIA
-310 RDETYTLDLE
+310 RGEVCTLDLD

-327 KTGSIIFYIDVEG
+327 KTGSITFYIDVEG
-340 AVLSID
+340 ATLSID
-346 GETVDYS
+346 GDTVDYS
-353 VPVELTYGVHQ
+353 APVVLIYGVHT
-364 LHAEAEGYEDFD
+364 LHAEAAGYDDFD

-389 ISLTGESA
+389 ISLTGDGTT
-397 ASDNDVTESMES
+397 SDNDMTEGTES

-418 ETTGSGE
+418 ETKDSEE
-425 ETKSTEKDTE
+425 ETKSTEKDSE
-435 TPDKSRDKDVT
+435 TTDKSTDKDVT
-446 SDYLSTLSDLI
+446 SDYLATLSDLI

>member
-1 MPNCEIP
+1 
-8 TKTFKTRSRYVP
+8 
-20 AAPQCL
+20 
-26 SCLLLVFHNLIHVF
+26 
-40 TSLAIY
+40 
-46 IRGDVLR
+46 
-53 KFIYIVSIFILS
+53 
-65 MIMIA
+65 MIMMA

-86 PAKETAADTEEAEG
+86 PAKETVADTEEAEG
-100 AGEKTSIGTDLY
+100 AGAKTSIGTDLY
-112 LIMEND
+112 LIIGND
-118 MTNEQLNVKQLASGK
+118 MTNEQLNLKQLASGK
-133 QYMYAYSLS
+133 QYLYVYSLS

-150 DSATTMDFEPGRV
+150 NSATTMDFEPGRV
-163 IHIGKKDSEGR
+163 IHIGKKDGEGR

-183 AWEYADITKY
+183 VWEYSDITKY

-246 VSVTTGQGTLELK
+246 VSVTTGQGILELR

-269 QVGSKIFAEITHNMK
+269 QVGSKIFAQITHNMK
-284 LDVPEGTYTVTVA
+284 LEIPEGTYTVTVA
-297 NEGYGGSTEVSIA
+297 NEGYGGSTEVEIA
-310 RDETYTLDLE
+310 RGEVCTLDLD

-327 KTGSIIFYIDVEG
+327 KTGSITFYIDVEG
-340 AVLSID
+340 ATLSID
-346 GETVDYS
+346 GDTVDYS
-353 VPVELTYGVHQ
+353 APVVLTYGVHE
-364 LHAEAEGYEDFD
+364 LHAEADGYDDFD

-389 ISLTGESA
+389 ISLTGEST
-397 ASDNDVTESMES
+397 ASDNDVTEGTES

-418 ETTGSGE
+418 ETTGSKD

-435 TPDKSRDKDVT
+435 TSDKSTDKDVT
-446 SDYLSTLSDLI
+446 SDYLATLSDLI

>member
-1 MPNCEIP
+1 MR
-8 TKTFKTRSRYVP
+8 K
-20 AAPQCL
+20 L
-26 SCLLLVFHNLIHVF
+26 
-40 TSLAIY
+40 IY
-46 IRGDVLR
+46 ILV
-53 KFIYIVSIFILS
+53 ISILS
-65 MIMIA
+65 MIMMA

-100 AGEKTSIGTDLY
+100 AGAKTSIGTDLY
-112 LIMEND
+112 LIIGND
-118 MTNEQLNVKQLASGK
+118 MTNEQLNLKQLVSGK
-133 QYMYAYSLS
+133 QYLYVYSLS

-150 DSATTMDFEPGRV
+150 NSATTVDFEPGRV
-163 IHIGKKDSEGR
+163 IHIGKKDGEGR

-183 AWEYADITKY
+183 VWEYSDITKY

-246 VSVTTGQGTLELK
+246 VSVTTGQGILELK

-269 QVGSKIFAEITHNMK
+269 QVGSKIFAQITHNMK
-284 LDVPEGTYTVTVA
+284 LEIPEGTYTVTVA
-297 NEGYGGSTEVSIA
+297 NEGYGGSKEVEIA
-310 RDETYTLDLE
+310 RGEICTLDLD

-327 KTGSIIFYIDVEG
+327 KTGSITFYIDVEG
-340 AVLSID
+340 ATLSID
-346 GETVDYS
+346 GDTVDYS
-353 VPVELTYGVHQ
+353 APVVLTYGVHE
-364 LHAEAEGYEDFD
+364 LHAEADGYDDFD

-389 ISLTGESA
+389 ISLTGEST
-397 ASDNDVTESMES
+397 ASDNDVTEGTES

-418 ETTGSGE
+418 ETTGSKD

-435 TPDKSRDKDVT
+435 TSDKSTDKDVT

>member
-1 MPNCEIP
+1 
-8 TKTFKTRSRYVP
+8 
-20 AAPQCL
+20 
-26 SCLLLVFHNLIHVF
+26 
-40 TSLAIY
+40 
-46 IRGDVLR
+46 
-53 KFIYIVSIFILS
+53 
-65 MIMIA
+65 MIMMA

-100 AGEKTSIGTDLY
+100 AGAKTSIGTDLY
-112 LIMEND
+112 LIIGND
-118 MTNEQLNVKQLASGK
+118 MTNEQLNLKQLVSGK
-133 QYMYAYSLS
+133 QYLYVYSLS

-150 DSATTMDFEPGRV
+150 NSATTVDFEPGRV
-163 IHIGKKDSEGR
+163 IHIGKKDGEGR

-183 AWEYADITKY
+183 VWEYSDITKY

-246 VSVTTGQGTLELK
+246 VSVTTGQGILELR

-269 QVGSKIFAEITHNMK
+269 QVGSKIFAQITHNMK
-284 LDVPEGTYTVTVA
+284 LEIPEGTYTVTVA
-297 NEGYGGSTEVSIA
+297 NEGYGGSTEVEIA
-310 RDETYTLDLE
+310 RGEVCTLDLD

-327 KTGSIIFYIDVEG
+327 KTGSITFYIDVEG
-340 AVLSID
+340 ATLSID
-346 GETVDYS
+346 GDTVDYS
-353 VPVELTYGVHQ
+353 APVVLTYGVHE
-364 LHAEAEGYEDFD
+364 LHAEADGYDDFD

-389 ISLTGESA
+389 ISLIGEST
-397 ASDNDVTESMES
+397 ASDNDVTEGTES

-418 ETTGSGE
+418 ETTGSKD

-435 TPDKSRDKDVT
+435 TSDKSTDKDVT

>member
-1 MPNCEIP
+1 
-8 TKTFKTRSRYVP
+8 
-20 AAPQCL
+20 
-26 SCLLLVFHNLIHVF
+26 
-40 TSLAIY
+40 
-46 IRGDVLR
+46 
-53 KFIYIVSIFILS
+53 
-65 MIMIA
+65 MIMMA

-100 AGEKTSIGTDLY
+100 AGAKTSIGTDLY
-112 LIMEND
+112 LIIGND
-118 MTNEQLNVKQLASGK
+118 MTNEQLNLKQLVSGK
-133 QYMYAYSLS
+133 QYLYVYSLS

-150 DSATTMDFEPGRV
+150 NSATTVDFEPGRV
-163 IHIGKKDSEGR
+163 IHIGKKDGEGR

-183 AWEYADITKY
+183 VWEYSDITKY

-246 VSVTTGQGTLELK
+246 VSVTTGQGILELR

-269 QVGSKIFAEITHNMK
+269 QVGSKIFAQITHNMK
-284 LDVPEGTYTVTVA
+284 LEIPEGTYTVTVA
-297 NEGYGGSTEVSIA
+297 NEGYGGSTEVEIA
-310 RDETYTLDLE
+310 RGEVCTLDLD

-327 KTGSIIFYIDVEG
+327 KTGSITFYIDVEG
-340 AVLSID
+340 ATLSID
-346 GETVDYS
+346 GDTVDYS
-353 VPVELTYGVHQ
+353 APVVLTYGVHE
-364 LHAEAEGYEDFD
+364 LHAEADGYDDFD

-389 ISLTGESA
+389 ISLTGEST
-397 ASDNDVTESMES
+397 ASDNDVTEGTES

-418 ETTGSGE
+418 ETTGSKD

-435 TPDKSRDKDVT
+435 TSDKSTDKDVT

>member
-1 MPNCEIP
+1 MR
-8 TKTFKTRSRYVP
+8 K
-20 AAPQCL
+20 L
-26 SCLLLVFHNLIHVF
+26 
-40 TSLAIY
+40 IY
-46 IRGDVLR
+46 ILV
-53 KFIYIVSIFILS
+53 ISILS
-65 MIMIA
+65 MIMMA
-70 GCGQQTRPVST
+70 GCGQQTRPIST

-86 PAKETAADTEEAEG
+86 PAKETVADTEEAEG
-100 AGEKTSIGTDLY
+100 AGAKTSIGTDLY
-112 LIMEND
+112 LIIGND
-118 MTNEQLNVKQLASGK
+118 MTNEQLNLKQLVSGK
-133 QYMYAYSLS
+133 QYLYVYSLS

-150 DSATTMDFEPGRV
+150 NSATTVDFEPGMV
-163 IHIGKKDSEGR
+163 IHIGKKDGEGR

-183 AWEYADITKY
+183 VWEYSDITKY

-246 VSVTTGQGTLELK
+246 VSVTTGQGILELR

-269 QVGSKIFAEITHNMK
+269 QVGSKIFAQITHNMK
-284 LDVPEGTYTVTVA
+284 LEIPEGTYTVTVA
-297 NEGYGGSTEVSIA
+297 NEGYGGSTEVEIA
-310 RDETYTLDLE
+310 RGEVCTLDLD

-327 KTGSIIFYIDVEG
+327 KTGSITFYIDVEG
-340 AVLSID
+340 ATLSID
-346 GETVDYS
+346 GDTVDYS
-353 VPVELTYGVHQ
+353 APVVLTYGVHE
-364 LHAEAEGYEDFD
+364 LHAEADGYDDFD

-389 ISLTGESA
+389 ISLTGEST
-397 ASDNDVTESMES
+397 ASDNDVTEGTES

-418 ETTGSGE
+418 ETTGNKD

-435 TPDKSRDKDVT
+435 TSDKSTDKDVT

>member
-1 MPNCEIP
+1 MR
-8 TKTFKTRSRYVP
+8 K
-20 AAPQCL
+20 L
-26 SCLLLVFHNLIHVF
+26 
-40 TSLAIY
+40 IY
-46 IRGDVLR
+46 ILV
-53 KFIYIVSIFILS
+53 ISILS
-65 MIMIA
+65 MIMMA

-86 PAKETAADTEEAEG
+86 PAKETVADTEEAEG
-100 AGEKTSIGTDLY
+100 AGAKTSIGTDLY
-112 LIMEND
+112 LIIGND
-118 MTNEQLNVKQLASGK
+118 MTNEQLNLKQLVSGK
-133 QYMYAYSLS
+133 QYLYVYSLS

-150 DSATTMDFEPGRV
+150 NSATTVDFEPGRV
-163 IHIGKKDSEGR
+163 IHIGKKDGEGR

-183 AWEYADITKY
+183 VWEYSDITKY

-208 YSYDADLFVESN
+208 YSYDADLYVESN

-246 VSVTTGQGTLELK
+246 VSVTTGQGILELR

-269 QVGSKIFAEITHNMK
+269 QVGSKIFAQITHNMK
-284 LDVPEGTYTVTVA
+284 LEIPEGTYTVTVA
-297 NEGYGGSTEVSIA
+297 NEGYGGSTEVEIA
-310 RDETYTLDLE
+310 RGEVCTLDLD

-327 KTGSIIFYIDVEG
+327 KTGSITFYIDVEG
-340 AVLSID
+340 ATLSID
-346 GETVDYS
+346 GDTVDYS
-353 VPVELTYGVHQ
+353 APVVLTYGVHE
-364 LHAEAEGYEDFD
+364 LHAEADGYDDFD

-389 ISLTGESA
+389 ISLTGEST
-397 ASDNDVTESMES
+397 ASDNDVTEGTES

-418 ETTGSGE
+418 ETTGSKD

-435 TPDKSRDKDVT
+435 TSDKSTDKDVT

>member
-1 MPNCEIP
+1 M
-8 TKTFKTRSRYVP
+8 
-20 AAPQCL
+20 
-26 SCLLLVFHNLIHVF
+26 
-40 TSLAIY
+40 
-46 IRGDVLR
+46 LR
-53 KFIYIVSIFILS
+53 KLRYMYYSIILS
-65 MIMIA
+65 MILLA

-86 PAKETAADTEEAEG
+86 PAKETAADTEEAED
-100 AGEKTSIGTDLY
+100 AVVKTSIGTDLY
-112 LIMEND
+112 LIIGND
-118 MTNEQLNVKQLASGK
+118 MTNEQLNLKQLASGK
-133 QYMYAYSLS
+133 QYLYVYSLS
-142 TDFQDKYG
+142 TDFLDKYG
-150 DSATTMDFEPGRV
+150 NSATTMDFEPGRV
-163 IHIGKKDSEGR
+163 IHIGKKDGEGR
-174 LLQAQIADE
+174 LLQARIADE
-183 AWEYADITKY
+183 VWEYSDITKF

-246 VSVTTGQGTLELK
+246 VSVTTGQGILELR

-269 QVGSKIFAEITHNMK
+269 QVGSKIFAQITHNMK
-284 LDVPEGTYTVTVA
+284 LEIPEGTYTVTVA
-297 NEGYGGSTEVSIA
+297 NEGYGGSTEVEIA
-310 RDETYTLDLE
+310 RGEVCTLDLD

-327 KTGSIIFYIDVEG
+327 KTGSITFYIDVEG
-340 AVLSID
+340 ATLSID
-346 GETVDYS
+346 GDTVDYS
-353 VPVELTYGVHQ
+353 APVVLTYGVHE
-364 LHAEAEGYEDFD
+364 LHAEADGYDDFD

-389 ISLTGESA
+389 ISLTGEST
-397 ASDNDVTESMES
+397 ASDNDVTEGTES

-418 ETTGSGE
+418 ETTGSKD

-435 TPDKSRDKDVT
+435 TSDKSTDKDVT

>member
-1 MPNCEIP
+1 MS
-8 TKTFKTRSRYVP
+8 F
-20 AAPQCL
+20 
-26 SCLLLVFHNLIHVF
+26 
-40 TSLAIY
+40 AIY
-46 IRGDVLR
+46 IRGDMLR
-53 KFIYIVSIFILS
+53 KLIYILVISILS
-65 MIMIA
+65 MIMMA

-100 AGEKTSIGTDLY
+100 AGAKTSIGTDLY
-112 LIMEND
+112 LIIGND
-118 MTNEQLNVKQLASGK
+118 MTNEQLNLKQLVSGK
-133 QYMYAYSLS
+133 QYLYVYSLS

-150 DSATTMDFEPGRV
+150 NSATTVDFEPGRV
-163 IHIGKKDSEGR
+163 IHIGKKDGEGR

-183 AWEYADITKY
+183 VWEYSDITKY

-246 VSVTTGQGTLELK
+246 VSVTTGQGILELR

-269 QVGSKIFAEITHNMK
+269 QVGSKIFAQITHNMK
-284 LDVPEGTYTVTVA
+284 LEIPEGTYTVTVA
-297 NEGYGGSTEVSIA
+297 NEGYGGSKEVEIA
-310 RDETYTLDLE
+310 RGEICTLDLD

-327 KTGSIIFYIDVEG
+327 KTGSITFYIDVEG
-340 AVLSID
+340 ATLSID
-346 GETVDYS
+346 GDTVDYS
-353 VPVELTYGVHQ
+353 APVVLTYGVHE
-364 LHAEAEGYEDFD
+364 LHAEADGYDDFD

-389 ISLTGESA
+389 ISLTGDSTT
-397 ASDNDVTESMES
+397 SDNDMTEGTES

-418 ETTGSGE
+418 ETKDSEE
-425 ETKSTEKDTE
+425 ETKSTEKDSE
-435 TPDKSRDKDVT
+435 TTDKSTDKDVT
-446 SDYLSTLSDLI
+446 SDYLATLSDLI

>member
-1 MPNCEIP
+1 
-8 TKTFKTRSRYVP
+8 
-20 AAPQCL
+20 
-26 SCLLLVFHNLIHVF
+26 
-40 TSLAIY
+40 
-46 IRGDVLR
+46 
-53 KFIYIVSIFILS
+53 
-65 MIMIA
+65 MIMMA

-100 AGEKTSIGTDLY
+100 AGAKTSIGTDLY
-112 LIMEND
+112 LIIGND
-118 MTNEQLNVKQLASGK
+118 MTNEQLNLKQLVSGK
-133 QYMYAYSLS
+133 QYLYVYSLS

-150 DSATTMDFEPGRV
+150 NSATTVDFEPGRV
-163 IHIGKKDSEGR
+163 IHVGKKDGEGR
-174 LLQAQIADE
+174 LMQARIADE
-183 AWEYADITKY
+183 VWEYSDITKY

-246 VSVTTGQGTLELK
+246 VSVTTGQGILELR

-269 QVGSKIFAEITHNMK
+269 QVGSKIFAQITHNMK
-284 LDVPEGTYTVTVA
+284 LEIPEGTYTVTVA
-297 NEGYGGSTEVSIA
+297 NEGYGGSTEVEIA
-310 RDETYTLDLE
+310 RGEVCTLDLD

-327 KTGSIIFYIDVEG
+327 KTGSITFYIDVEG
-340 AVLSID
+340 ATLSID
-346 GETVDYS
+346 GDTVDYS
-353 VPVELTYGVHQ
+353 APVVLTYGVHE
-364 LHAEAEGYEDFD
+364 LHAEADGYDDFD

-389 ISLTGESA
+389 ISLTGEST
-397 ASDNDVTESMES
+397 ASDNDVTEGTES

-418 ETTGSGE
+418 ETTGSKD

-435 TPDKSRDKDVT
+435 TSDKSTDKDVT

>member
-1 MPNCEIP
+1 MR
-8 TKTFKTRSRYVP
+8 K
-20 AAPQCL
+20 L
-26 SCLLLVFHNLIHVF
+26 
-40 TSLAIY
+40 IY
-46 IRGDVLR
+46 ILV
-53 KFIYIVSIFILS
+53 ISILS
-65 MIMIA
+65 MIMMA

-86 PAKETAADTEEAEG
+86 PAKETVADTEEAEG
-100 AGEKTSIGTDLY
+100 AGVKTSIGTDLY
-112 LIMEND
+112 LIIGND
-118 MTNEQLNVKQLASGK
+118 MTNEQLNLKQLVSGK
-133 QYMYAYSLS
+133 QYLYVYSLS

-150 DSATTMDFEPGRV
+150 NSATTVDFEPGRV
-163 IHIGKKDSEGR
+163 IHIGKKDGEGR

-183 AWEYADITKY
+183 VWEYSDITKY

-246 VSVTTGQGTLELK
+246 VSVTTGQGILELR

-269 QVGSKIFAEITHNMK
+269 QVGSKIFAQITHNMK
-284 LDVPEGTYTVTVA
+284 LEIPEGTYTVTVA
-297 NEGYGGSTEVSIA
+297 NEGYGGSTEVEIA
-310 RDETYTLDLE
+310 RGEVCTLDLD

-327 KTGSIIFYIDVEG
+327 KTGSITFYIDVEG
-340 AVLSID
+340 ATLSID
-346 GETVDYS
+346 GDTVDYS
-353 VPVELTYGVHQ
+353 APVVLTYGVHE
-364 LHAEAEGYEDFD
+364 LHAEADGYDDFD

-389 ISLTGESA
+389 ISLTGEST
-397 ASDNDVTESMES
+397 ASDNDVTEGTES

-418 ETTGSGE
+418 ETTGSKD

-435 TPDKSRDKDVT
+435 TSDKSTDKDVT